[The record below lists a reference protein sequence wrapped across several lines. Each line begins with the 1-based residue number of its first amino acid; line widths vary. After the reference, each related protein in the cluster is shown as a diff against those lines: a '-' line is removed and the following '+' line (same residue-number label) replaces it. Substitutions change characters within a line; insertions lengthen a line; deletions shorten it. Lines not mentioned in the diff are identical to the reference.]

1 MLEVEAWLHSLGYL
15 YTGPG
20 CLYGVTFIE
29 IYDLMEGQR
38 LLRFSREGV
47 TVGEQDMLDQFAE
60 ALA

>member
-29 IYDLMEGQR
+29 IYDLMEGMS

-47 TVGEQDMLDQFAE
+47 TVGEQDMLEQFAE